1 MRVTAR
7 DGEYD
12 KLFPMKRT
20 IGKLLVGFISK
31 LLQSGF
37 AGTNPFL
44 EFNTWEPIRINQ
56 RRLEHLAS
64 LGLPV
69 SRRTVLE
76 VGAGIGNLTSFFLDR
91 GCEVTATEARPENLK
106 LLAARFP
113 KIRTQSLDVDN
124 SDVRFAAPFDVVF
137 CYGLLY
143 HLGQPAKAIEYM
155 ARNCRGLLL
164 LESCVSFGE
173 HEALNPC
180 AEPRDRVSQA
190 VSGEG
195 CRPTRPW
202 VYANLKKH
210 FEFVYMPTTQPN
222 HEQFPINW
230 SAPDAH
236 TSRLSRAIFIG
247 SRTMLNNPLLVTEV
261 PTRQSRE
268 EKAPSCS

>member
-1 MRVTAR
+1 
-7 DGEYD
+7 
-12 KLFPMKRT
+12 MKRT
-20 IGKLLVGFISK
+20 IGKLLVRFIPK
-31 LLQSGF
+31 LLELSF

-64 LGLPV
+64 LGLPI

-91 GCEVTATEARPENLK
+91 GCEVIATEARPENLK

-113 KIRTQSLDVDN
+113 KIKTQSLDLEN
-124 SDVRFAAPFDVVF
+124 PSALFASPFDVVF

-164 LESCVSFGE
+164 LETCVSFGE
-173 HEALNPC
+173 NEALNPC
-180 AEPRDRVSQA
+180 PEPRDRVSQT
-190 VSGEG
+190 VSGMG

-202 VYANLKKH
+202 VYANLKKY

-222 HEQFPINW
+222 HEQFPIDW
-230 SAPDAH
+230 RAPEAH
-236 TSRLSRAIFIG
+236 ASSLSRAVFVG
-247 SRTMLNNPLLVTEV
+247 SKTRLENPLLATEV
-261 PTRQSRE
+261 PMRQTRE
-268 EKAPSCS
+268 ETALSHSSDARG